1 MLSYKYIFNF
11 LILFKKSILIKI
23 KPYFLNLY
31 YTKKMSSFFQKIKV
45 KKESQFVNQSK
56 NIVRAAEKKDTLPD
70 DFFEQILA
78 CEIQLKKGFS
88 MNTLRKLINLYS
100 RAVEYYES
108 INDPRYMRY
117 SKSLQVLLLQPQIVK
132 QINMQTKKGKIKV
145 HKQERKKALLDEFK
159 NLDKKFVN
167 NSDAKD
173 IISKT
178 NKEEK
183 AKNFDEAK
191 NKDLDTQESSFKK
204 RLAEK
209 KKKWI
214 MNTSDI
220 GQSSNLQS
228 KNLVVFSNKKHLN
241 KSFDAIGQDDSI
253 FSNDLS
259 IEPISMYNCG
269 ENTFNITD
277 GINNNLD
284 FYFSDF
290 DNIFNEKITK
300 QFINKIVEINKEK
313 MEEKVKTARDFAEK
327 IKNKEFQLTFDSN
340 TEQEERDKI
349 GKEIFDLGE
358 EQNKKY
364 DEIEKKYEAKIN
376 EAKDELK
383 NQSIQNMEWI
393 RNLKEKYISDID
405 STIYNFIGN

>member
-1 MLSYKYIFNF
+1 
-11 LILFKKSILIKI
+11 
-23 KPYFLNLY
+23 
-31 YTKKMSSFFQKIKV
+31 MSSFFQKIKV

-183 AKNFDEAK
+183 AKNFD
-191 NKDLDTQESSFKK
+191 
-204 RLAEK
+204 
-209 KKKWI
+209 
-214 MNTSDI
+214 
-220 GQSSNLQS
+220 
-228 KNLVVFSNKKHLN
+228 
-241 KSFDAIGQDDSI
+241 
-253 FSNDLS
+253 
-259 IEPISMYNCG
+259 
-269 ENTFNITD
+269 
-277 GINNNLD
+277 
-284 FYFSDF
+284 
-290 DNIFNEKITK
+290 
-300 QFINKIVEINKEK
+300 
-313 MEEKVKTARDFAEK
+313 
-327 IKNKEFQLTFDSN
+327 
-340 TEQEERDKI
+340 
-349 GKEIFDLGE
+349 
-358 EQNKKY
+358 
-364 DEIEKKYEAKIN
+364 
-376 EAKDELK
+376 
-383 NQSIQNMEWI
+383 
-393 RNLKEKYISDID
+393 
-405 STIYNFIGN
+405 

>member
-1 MLSYKYIFNF
+1 
-11 LILFKKSILIKI
+11 
-23 KPYFLNLY
+23 
-31 YTKKMSSFFQKIKV
+31 MSSLFQKIKV
-45 KKESQFVNQSK
+45 KKESNFINPSQKLVKS
-56 NIVRAAEKKDTLPD
+56 AEKKETLPD

-145 HKQERKKALLDEFK
+145 HKQERKKEILDEFK

-167 NSDAKD
+167 NTDAKD
-173 IISKT
+173 IIKKT
-178 NKEEK
+178 NKAEK
-183 AKNFDEAK
+183 IKNFDEAK
-191 NKDLDTQESSFKK
+191 NKDLDSQTDSFKK

-259 IEPISMYNCG
+259 IEPISMYNVG
-269 ENTFNITD
+269 ESTFNITD

-284 FYFSDF
+284 FYFNDF

-300 QFINKIVEINKEK
+300 TFINKIIEINKEK
-313 MEEKVKTARDFAEK
+313 MEEKINTAKTFAEK

-340 TEQEERDKI
+340 TDQEDRDKI
-349 GKEIFDLGE
+349 GKEIYDLGE
-358 EQNKKY
+358 EQNKIY
-364 DEIEKKYEAKIN
+364 EEIEKKYEQKIN

-383 NQSIQNMEWI
+383 NQSLQNMEWI
-393 RNLKEKYISDID
+393 KNLKEKYISDID

>member
-1 MLSYKYIFNF
+1 
-11 LILFKKSILIKI
+11 
-23 KPYFLNLY
+23 
-31 YTKKMSSFFQKIKV
+31 MSSLFQKIRV
-45 KKESQFVNQSK
+45 KKESQFLAQSK
-56 NIVRAAEKKDTLPD
+56 KFVKAAIKKDTLPD

-145 HKQERKKALLDEFK
+145 HKQERKKELLDEFK

-167 NSDAKD
+167 NTDAKE
-173 IISKT
+173 II
-178 NKEEK
+178 NKSNKAEK
-183 AKNFDEAK
+183 IKNFDEAK

-228 KNLVVFSNKKHLN
+228 KNLVVFNTKKHLN

-300 QFINKIVEINKEK
+300 KFINKIIEINKEK
-313 MEEKVKTARDFAEK
+313 MEEKIKTARDFAEK

-340 TEQEERDKI
+340 AGQEERDKI

-364 DEIEKKYEAKIN
+364 DEIDKKYEIKIN
-376 EAKDELK
+376 EAKEELK
-383 NQSIQNMEWI
+383 NQSMQNMEWI
-393 RNLKEKYISDID
+393 KNLKEKYISDID

>member
-1 MLSYKYIFNF
+1 
-11 LILFKKSILIKI
+11 
-23 KPYFLNLY
+23 
-31 YTKKMSSFFQKIKV
+31 MSSLFQKIRV
-45 KKESQFVNQSK
+45 KKESQFQGQSK
-56 NIVRAAEKKDTLPD
+56 KFVKAAEKKDTLPE

-145 HKQERKKALLDEFK
+145 HKQERKKELLDEFK

-167 NSDAKD
+167 NTDAKE
-173 IISKT
+173 II
-178 NKEEK
+178 NKSNKAEK
-183 AKNFDEAK
+183 IKNFDEAK

-228 KNLVVFSNKKHLN
+228 KNLVVFNTKKHLN

-300 QFINKIVEINKEK
+300 KFINKIIEINKEK
-313 MEEKVKTARDFAEK
+313 MEEKIKTARDFAEK

-340 TEQEERDKI
+340 AGQEERDKI

-364 DEIEKKYEAKIN
+364 DEIDKKYEIKIN
-376 EAKDELK
+376 EAKEELK
-383 NQSIQNMEWI
+383 NQSMQNMEWI
-393 RNLKEKYISDID
+393 KNLKEKYISDID

>member
-1 MLSYKYIFNF
+1 
-11 LILFKKSILIKI
+11 
-23 KPYFLNLY
+23 
-31 YTKKMSSFFQKIKV
+31 MSSLFQKIKV
-45 KKESQFVNQSK
+45 KKDSHLISQNRNLVK
-56 NIVRAAEKKDTLPD
+56 AAEKKEALPD

-132 QINMQTKKGKIKV
+132 QINLQTKKGKIKV
-145 HKQERKKALLDEFK
+145 HKQERKKAILDEFK
-159 NLDKKFVN
+159 ILDKKFVN
-167 NSDAKD
+167 NTDAKD
-173 IISKT
+173 IINQTK
-178 NKEEK
+178 KAEK
-183 AKNFDEAK
+183 VKNFDEAK
-191 NKDLDTQESSFKK
+191 NKDLDTQTDNFKK

-220 GQSSNLQS
+220 GQSSSLQS
-228 KNLVVFSNKKHLN
+228 KNLVVFNTKKHLN

-259 IEPISMYNCG
+259 IEPISMYNIG

-277 GINNNLD
+277 GINSNLD
-284 FYFSDF
+284 FYFNDF

-300 QFINKIVEINKEK
+300 RFINKIIEINKEK
-313 MEEKVKTARDFAEK
+313 MEEKVNTAKIFAEN
-327 IKNKEFQLTFDSN
+327 IKNKEFQLSFDSN
-340 TEQEERDKI
+340 TGQEERDKI
-349 GKEIFDLGE
+349 AKEIFLLGE

-364 DEIEKKYEAKIN
+364 DEIDKKYEQKIN
-376 EAKDELK
+376 EAKEELK
-383 NQSIQNMEWI
+383 SQSIQNMEWI
-393 RNLKEKYISDID
+393 KNLKEKYISDID

>member
-1 MLSYKYIFNF
+1 MASL
-11 LILFKKSILIKI
+11 
-23 KPYFLNLY
+23 
-31 YTKKMSSFFQKIKV
+31 FQKIKV
-45 KKESQFVNQSK
+45 KKDNQLKAQSL
-56 NIVRAAEKKDTLPD
+56 NIVKQAEKKDSLPD
-70 DFFEQILA
+70 NFFEQILA
-78 CEIQLKKGFS
+78 CEIQLKRGFS
-88 MNTLRKLINLYS
+88 MDTLRKLINLYS
-100 RAVEYYES
+100 TAVEYYES

-145 HKQERKKALLDEFK
+145 HKQERKKVLLDEFK
-159 NLDKKFVN
+159 NVDKKFVN
-167 NSDAKD
+167 NADAKN
-173 IISKT
+173 IINKT
-178 NKEEK
+178 NQEEK

-191 NKDLDTQESSFKK
+191 NKDLDTQTSSFKK

-220 GQSSNLQS
+220 GQSSSLQS
-228 KNLVVFSNKKHLN
+228 KNLVVFSNSKKHLN

-259 IEPISMYNCG
+259 IEPISMFNVG
-269 ENTFNITD
+269 ESTFNIND
-277 GINNNLD
+277 GINSNLD
-284 FYFSDF
+284 FYFNDF

-300 QFINKIVEINKEK
+300 SFIDKIIEINKEK
-313 MEEKVKTARDFAEK
+313 MEEKVNTAKTFAEK

-340 TEQEERDKI
+340 TDQEDRDKI
-349 GKEIFDLGE
+349 GKEIYDLGE
-358 EQNKKY
+358 EQNKIY
-364 DEIEKKYEAKIN
+364 EEIEKKYEQKIN

-383 NQSIQNMEWI
+383 NQSLQNMEWI
-393 RNLKEKYISDID
+393 KNLKEKYISDID

>member
-1 MLSYKYIFNF
+1 
-11 LILFKKSILIKI
+11 
-23 KPYFLNLY
+23 
-31 YTKKMSSFFQKIKV
+31 MSSLFQRIKV
-45 KKESQFVNQSK
+45 KKENQFLTQSH
-56 NIVRAAEKKDTLPD
+56 NFVRTAEKKDTLPD

-100 RAVEYYES
+100 KAVEYFES

-145 HKQERKKALLDEFK
+145 HKQERKKKILDEFK
-159 NLDKKFVN
+159 NVDKKFIN
-167 NSDAKD
+167 NKDAKD
-173 IISKT
+173 IMNKI

-183 AKNFDEAK
+183 IKNFDEAK
-191 NKDLDTQESSFKK
+191 NKDLDTQTDSFKK

-228 KNLVVFSNKKHLN
+228 KNLVVFNNKKYLN

-259 IEPISMYNCG
+259 IEPISMYNIG
-269 ENTFNITD
+269 ENTFNIND
-277 GINNNLD
+277 GINSNID

-300 QFINKIVEINKEK
+300 IFINKIIQINKEK

-327 IKNKEFQLTFDSN
+327 IKNKEFQLTFDVN
-340 TEQEERDKI
+340 AEQEQRNKI
-349 GKEIFDLGE
+349 GDEITALGE
-358 EQNKKY
+358 EQNKIY
-364 DEIEKKYEAKIN
+364 DEIDKKYEQKIN
-376 EAKDELK
+376 EAKEELK
-383 NQSIQNMEWI
+383 NQSI
-393 RNLKEKYISDID
+393 
-405 STIYNFIGN
+405 

>member
-1 MLSYKYIFNF
+1 MTTLC
-11 LILFKKSILIKI
+11 
-23 KPYFLNLY
+23 NL
-31 YTKKMSSFFQKIKV
+31 
-45 KKESQFVNQSK
+45 K
-56 NIVRAAEKKDTLPD
+56 NIYT
-70 DFFEQILA
+70 
-78 CEIQLKKGFS
+78 
-88 MNTLRKLINLYS
+88 
-100 RAVEYYES
+100 RAVKYYES
-108 INDPRYMRY
+108 INDSINMLFA
-117 SKSLQVLLLQPQIVK
+117 KSLQVLLLQPQIIK
-132 QINMQTKKGKIKV
+132 QINMQTTKGKIKV
-145 HKQERKKALLDEFK
+145 HKQERKKELLNEFK

-167 NSDAKD
+167 NKDAKD
-173 IISKT
+173 IISKA

-183 AKNFDEAK
+183 IKNFDEAK
-191 NKDLDTQESSFKK
+191 NKDLDTQTDSFKK

-228 KNLVVFSNKKHLN
+228 KNLVVFNNKKHLN

-259 IEPISMYNCG
+259 IEPISMYNIG
-269 ENTFNITD
+269 ESTFNITD
-277 GINNNLD
+277 GINSNLD

-300 QFINKIVEINKEK
+300 NFINKIIEINKEK
-313 MEEKVKTARDFAEK
+313 MEEKVNTAKLFAAK
-327 IKNKEFQLTFDSN
+327 IKDKEFQLTFDIN
-340 TEQEERDKI
+340 TEPEQRNKI
-349 GKEIFDLGE
+349 GDEIIALGE

-364 DEIEKKYEAKIN
+364 DEIEKKYEQKIN
-376 EAKDELK
+376 EAKEELK

-393 RNLKEKYISDID
+393 KNLKEKYISDID

>member
-1 MLSYKYIFNF
+1 
-11 LILFKKSILIKI
+11 
-23 KPYFLNLY
+23 
-31 YTKKMSSFFQKIKV
+31 
-45 KKESQFVNQSK
+45 
-56 NIVRAAEKKDTLPD
+56 
-70 DFFEQILA
+70 
-78 CEIQLKKGFS
+78 
-88 MNTLRKLINLYS
+88 MNTLKKLINLYS
-100 RAVEYYES
+100 KAVEYYES

-145 HKQERKKALLDEFK
+145 HKQERKKAILDEFK
-159 NLDKKFVN
+159 DLDKKFVN
-167 NSDAKD
+167 NKD
-173 IISKT
+173 IKEIINKT
-178 NKEEK
+178 NKAEK

-191 NKDLDTQESSFKK
+191 NKDLDNQTDSFKK

-214 MNTSDI
+214 MNTSDL

-228 KNLVVFSNKKHLN
+228 KNLVVFNNKKHLN

-259 IEPISMYNCG
+259 IEPISMYNIG

-277 GINNNLD
+277 GINSNLE

-300 QFINKIVEINKEK
+300 NFINKIIEINKQK
-313 MEEKVKTARDFAEK
+313 MEEKVNTAREFAEK

-340 TEQEERDKI
+340 TEPQERDKI
-349 GKEIFDLGE
+349 GKEIFELGE
-358 EQNKKY
+358 EQNKRY
-364 DEIEKKYEAKIN
+364 DEIEKKYEQKLN
-376 EAKDELK
+376 
-383 NQSIQNMEWI
+383 
-393 RNLKEKYISDID
+393 RID
-405 STIYNFIGN
+405 FYLF

>member
-1 MLSYKYIFNF
+1 
-11 LILFKKSILIKI
+11 
-23 KPYFLNLY
+23 
-31 YTKKMSSFFQKIKV
+31 MSSLIQMIKV
-45 KKESQFVNQSK
+45 KKENNLVNQSQK
-56 NIVRAAEKKDTLPD
+56 LVKTAEKKEALPD

-88 MNTLRKLINLYS
+88 MSTLRKLINLYS
-100 RAVEYYES
+100 KAVEYFES

-145 HKQERKKALLDEFK
+145 HKQERKKELLDEFK

-167 NSDAKD
+167 NTSAKD

-178 NKEEK
+178 NKAEK
-183 AKNFDEAK
+183 IKNFDNAK
-191 NKDLDTQESSFKK
+191 NKDLDTQTDSFKK

-214 MNTSDI
+214 MNTSDL
-220 GQSSNLQS
+220 GQSSNMQS
-228 KNLVVFSNKKHLN
+228 KNLVVFSNSKKHLN

-253 FSNDLS
+253 FSNDFS
-259 IEPISMYNCG
+259 IEPISMYNAG
-269 ENTFNITD
+269 ESTFNITD

-300 QFINKIVEINKEK
+300 IFINKICEINKEK
-313 MEEKVKTARDFAEK
+313 MEEKVNTAKIFAEK
-327 IKNKEFQLTFDSN
+327 IKNKEFQLTFDIN
-340 TEQEERDKI
+340 ANPEDRDKI
-349 GKEIFDLGE
+349 GKEIYELGE

-364 DEIEKKYEAKIN
+364 DEIEKKYEQKIN

-393 RNLKEKYISDID
+393 KNLKEKYISDID

>member
-1 MLSYKYIFNF
+1 
-11 LILFKKSILIKI
+11 
-23 KPYFLNLY
+23 
-31 YTKKMSSFFQKIKV
+31 MSSLFQRIKV
-45 KKESQFVNQSK
+45 KKENQFLTQSH
-56 NIVRAAEKKDTLPD
+56 NFVRTAEKKDTLPD

-100 RAVEYYES
+100 KAVEYFES

-145 HKQERKKALLDEFK
+145 HKQERKKKILDEFK
-159 NLDKKFVN
+159 NVDKKFTN
-167 NSDAKD
+167 NKDAKD
-173 IISKT
+173 IMSKI

-183 AKNFDEAK
+183 IKNFDEAK
-191 NKDLDTQESSFKK
+191 NKDLDTQTDSFKK

-228 KNLVVFSNKKHLN
+228 KNLVVFNNKKHLN

-253 FSNDLS
+253 FSNDFS
-259 IEPISMYNCG
+259 IEPISMYNIG
-269 ENTFNITD
+269 ENTFNIND
-277 GINNNLD
+277 GINSNID

-300 QFINKIVEINKEK
+300 IFINKIIQINKEK
-313 MEEKVKTARDFAEK
+313 MEEKINTAKVFSEK
-327 IKNKEFQLTFDSN
+327 IKNKEFQLTFDSQAG
-340 TEQEERDKI
+340 EEERNKI
-349 GKEIFDLGE
+349 SKEISNLGE
-358 EQNKKY
+358 EQNKIY
-364 DEIEKKYEAKIN
+364 DEIDKKYEQKIN
-376 EAKDELK
+376 EAKEELK
-383 NQSIQNMEWI
+383 NQSILNMEWI
-393 RNLKEKYISDID
+393 KNLKEKYISDID

>member
-1 MLSYKYIFNF
+1 
-11 LILFKKSILIKI
+11 
-23 KPYFLNLY
+23 
-31 YTKKMSSFFQKIKV
+31 MSSLFQKIKV
-45 KKESQFVNQSK
+45 KKESNFINQSQK
-56 NIVRAAEKKDTLPD
+56 LVKSAEKKETLPD

-145 HKQERKKALLDEFK
+145 HKQERKKEILDEFK

-167 NSDAKD
+167 NTDAKD
-173 IISKT
+173 IIKKT
-178 NKEEK
+178 NKAEK
-183 AKNFDEAK
+183 IKNFDEAK
-191 NKDLDTQESSFKK
+191 NKDLDSQTDSFKK

-228 KNLVVFSNKKHLN
+228 KNLVVFNTKKHLN

-259 IEPISMYNCG
+259 IEPISMYNVG
-269 ENTFNITD
+269 ESTFNITD

-284 FYFSDF
+284 FYFNDF

-300 QFINKIVEINKEK
+300 TFINKIIEINKEK
-313 MEEKVKTARDFAEK
+313 MEEKINTAKTFAEK

-340 TEQEERDKI
+340 TDQEDRDKI
-349 GKEIFDLGE
+349 GKEIYDLGE
-358 EQNKKY
+358 EQNKIY
-364 DEIEKKYEAKIN
+364 EEIEKKYEQKIN

-383 NQSIQNMEWI
+383 NQSLQNMEWI
-393 RNLKEKYISDID
+393 KNLKEKYISDID

>member
-1 MLSYKYIFNF
+1 
-11 LILFKKSILIKI
+11 
-23 KPYFLNLY
+23 
-31 YTKKMSSFFQKIKV
+31 MSSFIQKIRV
-45 KKESQFVNQSK
+45 KKESQFLAQSK
-56 NIVRAAEKKDTLPD
+56 KFVKAAEKKDTLPD

-145 HKQERKKALLDEFK
+145 HKQERKKELLDEFK

-167 NSDAKD
+167 NTDAKE
-173 IISKT
+173 II
-178 NKEEK
+178 NKSNK
-183 AKNFDEAK
+183 ADKIKNFDEAK

-228 KNLVVFSNKKHLN
+228 KNLVVFNTKKHLN

-300 QFINKIVEINKEK
+300 KFINKIIEINREK
-313 MEEKVKTARDFAEK
+313 MEEKIKTARDFAEK

-340 TEQEERDKI
+340 AGQEERDKI

-364 DEIEKKYEAKIN
+364 DEIEKKYEIKIN
-376 EAKDELK
+376 EAKEELK

-393 RNLKEKYISDID
+393 KNLKEKYISDID

>member
-1 MLSYKYIFNF
+1 
-11 LILFKKSILIKI
+11 
-23 KPYFLNLY
+23 
-31 YTKKMSSFFQKIKV
+31 MSSLFQRIKV
-45 KKESQFVNQSK
+45 KKENQFLTQSH
-56 NIVRAAEKKDTLPD
+56 NFVRTAEKKDTLPD

-100 RAVEYYES
+100 KAVEYFES

-145 HKQERKKALLDEFK
+145 HKQERKKKILDEFK
-159 NLDKKFVN
+159 NVDKKFIN
-167 NSDAKD
+167 NKDAKD
-173 IISKT
+173 IMNKI

-183 AKNFDEAK
+183 IKNFDEAK
-191 NKDLDTQESSFKK
+191 NKDLDTQTDSFKK

-228 KNLVVFSNKKHLN
+228 KNLVVFNNKKHLN

-259 IEPISMYNCG
+259 IEPISMYNIG
-269 ENTFNITD
+269 ENTFNIND
-277 GINNNLD
+277 GINSNID

-300 QFINKIVEINKEK
+300 IFINKIIQINKEK
-313 MEEKVKTARDFAEK
+313 MEEKINTAKVFSEK
-327 IKNKEFQLTFDSN
+327 IKNKEFQLTFDSQAG
-340 TEQEERDKI
+340 EEERYKI
-349 GKEIFDLGE
+349 SKEISNLGE
-358 EQNKKY
+358 EQNKIY
-364 DEIEKKYEAKIN
+364 DEIDKKYEQKIN
-376 EAKDELK
+376 EAKEELK
-383 NQSIQNMEWI
+383 NQSILNMEWI
-393 RNLKEKYISDID
+393 KNLKEKYISDID

>member
-1 MLSYKYIFNF
+1 
-11 LILFKKSILIKI
+11 
-23 KPYFLNLY
+23 
-31 YTKKMSSFFQKIKV
+31 MSSLIQKIKV
-45 KKESQFVNQSK
+45 KKESNFINQSQK
-56 NIVRAAEKKDTLPD
+56 LVKSAEKKETLPD

-145 HKQERKKALLDEFK
+145 HKQERKKEILDEFK

-167 NSDAKD
+167 NTDAKD
-173 IISKT
+173 IIKKT
-178 NKEEK
+178 NKAEK
-183 AKNFDEAK
+183 IKNFDEAK
-191 NKDLDTQESSFKK
+191 NKDLDSQTDSFKK

-259 IEPISMYNCG
+259 IEPISMYNVG
-269 ENTFNITD
+269 ESTFNITD

-284 FYFSDF
+284 FYFNDF

-300 QFINKIVEINKEK
+300 TFINKIIEINKEK
-313 MEEKVKTARDFAEK
+313 MEEKINTAKTFAEK

-340 TEQEERDKI
+340 TDQEDRDKI
-349 GKEIFDLGE
+349 GKEIYDLGE
-358 EQNKKY
+358 EQNKIY
-364 DEIEKKYEAKIN
+364 EEIEKKYEQKIN

-383 NQSIQNMEWI
+383 NQSLQNMEWI
-393 RNLKEKYISDID
+393 KNLKEKYISDID